1 MTLANNPTPDSIGTG
16 DFYFDSAGDIV
27 EANTDLVS
35 AISLSST
42 SSTGSLEFS
51 NISSSNPKTGF
62 NNTEI
67 LEAQSITST
76 SSTGV
81 LEYANISSSNP
92 KTGFNNTDVFE
103 IQSVSSHTPTAIIT
117 QAEIKANNPITGFGT
132 SGVDPKIIKY
142 EMTIRI

>member
-62 NNTEI
+62 NNTDI
-67 LEAQSITST
+67 
-76 SSTGV
+76 
-81 LEYANISSSNP
+81 
-92 KTGFNNTDVFE
+92 FE